1 MRSRFVPLLFAVLL
15 TAAYA
20 TAQPKST
27 TTIPFTKTAQGHV
40 LVKASV
46 NGVEGTF
53 IFDTGAGLN
62 LLTKKFADKIASL
75 QKTDGFFVGH
85 RATGEA
91 IETDLWIIKDLQ
103 LGAFHATDQKT
114 AVLDIEFPIDGLI
127 SLMPFK
133 QSPLTIDYHTLQL
146 VVESPASL
154 QTLAAKASILPMQVV
169 DDRDI
174 SLEIATYVKLNDQ
187 VTAQISLDCG
197 AGWNVFRFSDRY
209 LKKLGIDTTQTTN
222 VYARSPFDTTKGNH
236 YYSTSLG
243 ELRTATP
250 GAVVKDIKAT
260 FIEGLIWEG
269 ITSINWLG
277 DRITIDI
284 PRKRLLLARK
294 P

>member
-1 MRSRFVPLLFAVLL
+1 MKSPLLSILFCTVAGW
-15 TAAYA
+15 AIA
-20 TAQPKST
+20 TAQVKTPIV
-27 TTIPFTKTAQGHV
+27 IPFTKTGQGHI
-40 LVKASV
+40 LVKAHV

-62 LLTKKFADKIASL
+62 LLTKKFADKVASL

-91 IETDLWIIKDLQ
+91 IETDIWIIKDLQ
-103 LGAFHATDQKT
+103 LGNFQAANQKT
-114 AVLDIEFPIDGLI
+114 AVLDMEFPIDGLI

-133 QSPLTIDYHTLQL
+133 HGALTIDYAQSHLI
-146 VVESPASL
+146 VESPAAL
-154 QTLAAKASILPMQVV
+154 QTMAVASYSLPLQVV

-174 SLEIATYVKLNDQ
+174 SLEIATYVQLNNK

-197 AGWNVFRFSDRY
+197 AGWNVFRFSARY
-209 LKKLGIDTTQTTN
+209 MKQLGIDTTQTTN

-236 YYSTSLG
+236 YYSTTLQ
-243 ELRTATP
+243 ELRTTTP
-250 GAVVKDIKAT
+250 GAGVKNIKTT
-260 FIEGLIWEG
+260 FIDGLIWEG

-284 PRKRLLLARK
+284 PRKRLLLPRK
-294 P
+294 